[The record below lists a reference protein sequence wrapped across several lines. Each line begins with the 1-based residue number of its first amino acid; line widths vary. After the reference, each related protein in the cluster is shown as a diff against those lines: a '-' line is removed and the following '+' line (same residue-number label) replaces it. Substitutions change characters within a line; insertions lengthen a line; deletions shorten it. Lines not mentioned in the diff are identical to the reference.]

1 MGVSFDFIST
11 IFQLD
16 VGTLRMVW
24 NVLCF
29 FMVVRIDDRDGSKSS
44 PHCLSNKTVFEYMRS
59 NV

>member
-29 FMVVRIDDRDGSKSS
+29 FMVVRIDDRDGSKSLPS
-44 PHCLSNKTVFEYMRS
+44 FKQNSIWIHEK
-59 NV
+59 